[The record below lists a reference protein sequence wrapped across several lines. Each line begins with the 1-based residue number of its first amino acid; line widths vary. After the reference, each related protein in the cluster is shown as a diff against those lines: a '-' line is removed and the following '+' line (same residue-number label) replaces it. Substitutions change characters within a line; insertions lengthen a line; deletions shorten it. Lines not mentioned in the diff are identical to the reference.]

1 MVTLEDT
8 LKTTHDWAVDRL
20 HTLCET
26 ETDDVLK
33 SIEDAYAIQCEFAE
47 WLNPNINDHEIFAL
61 EYLGDD

>member
-8 LKTTHDWAVDRL
+8 LKTTHDWAIDRL

-33 SIEDAYAIQCEFAE
+33 LVEDAYSIQCEFAE
-47 WLNPNINDHEIFAL
+47 WLDPNVKNHEIFSL
-61 EYLGDD
+61 EYLGED